1 MSDGRIFQKFSIE
14 YIKNILFK
22 NYNCSLS
29 ENIPFNFFQYVQTFT
44 ESAHSKL
51 QNEIFHDII
60 SLKNEKN
67 SQDYM
72 LSGDF
77 DMLINSISG
86 NDLKSAMNKFQLNV
100 YKYPRMLR

>member
-1 MSDGRIFQKFSIE
+1 M
-14 YIKNILFK
+14 
-22 NYNCSLS
+22 
-29 ENIPFNFFQYVQTFT
+29 
-44 ESAHSKL
+44 
-51 QNEIFHDII
+51 IFHDII

-100 YKYPRMLR
+100 YQYPRMFNSR